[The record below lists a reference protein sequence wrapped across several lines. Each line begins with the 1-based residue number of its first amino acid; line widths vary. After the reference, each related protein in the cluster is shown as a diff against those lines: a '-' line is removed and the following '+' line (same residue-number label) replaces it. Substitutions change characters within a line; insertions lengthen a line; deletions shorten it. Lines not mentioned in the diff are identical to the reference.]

1 MSPEATERSADV
13 VVVGAGLAGLTAA
26 RALAHDGRDVLVLE
40 ARDRVG
46 GRTLNREI
54 GDGKVVEVGGQW
66 VGPTQDRVLAL
77 ARELG
82 VETFPTWTEGKNV
95 LSSGGRLRRYS
106 GTIPRLG
113 PLALLD
119 LEQMRRRLG
128 RLGSRVSPDEPWS
141 ARDAAKLDS
150 QSLATWLGRAGLT
163 RVGRRMLEVA
173 LRTSMGA
180 EPSELSLLYMLSYTE
195 AAGGFDAMLDVEGG
209 AQQDRIVGGSQVLSL
224 RIAEELGERVVLG
237 APVRR
242 IEHDA
247 GGVRVHAGTETVAA
261 RRAIVAVPPPLTAR
275 IDWEPALPQARTDL
289 AQRMPMGAMFKC
301 TAIYPEPFWRDDG
314 LNGEGVDDQGPIAA
328 TFDNSPPD
336 GEPGV
341 LVGFVGGAPARRW
354 HRLTPSARRNEAL
367 TCFARLFGDRA
378 RAAEAYIEQDWS
390 AEEWSG
396 GGPVA
401 LMGPGTMTQLGP
413 ALREPVGPIHW
424 AGTET
429 ATAWTGYMDGAVRS
443 GERAAAEVLG

>member
-1 MSPEATERSADV
+1 V
-13 VVVGAGLAGLTAA
+13 V
-26 RALAHDGRDVLVLE
+26 VLE

-54 GDGKVVEVGGQW
+54 GAGKVVEVGGQW

-82 VETFPTWTEGKNV
+82 IATFPTWTEGKNV
-95 LSSGGRLRRYS
+95 LSTGGRLRRYS

-119 LEQMRRRLG
+119 LEQLRRRLH
-128 RLGSRVSPDEPWS
+128 RLGERVPLDAPWKAPGA
-141 ARDAAKLDS
+141 ARLDS
-150 QSLATWLGRAGLT
+150 QSLGGWLDRAGFSSG
-163 RVGRRMLEVA
+163 GRRLLDVA

-180 EPSELSLLYMLSYTE
+180 ESSELSLLYMLAYTR
-195 AAGGFDAMLDVEGG
+195 AAGTFDAMLDVEGG
-209 AQQDRIVGGSQVLSL
+209 AQQDRIVGGSQRLSL
-224 RIAEELGERVVLG
+224 RLADELGEERLVLD

-242 IEHDA
+242 IQRDP
-247 GGVRVHAGTETVAA
+247 GGVNVHADGMTVSAK
-261 RRAIVAVPPPLTAR
+261 RAIVAIPPPLTSR
-275 IDWEPALPQARTDL
+275 IDWEPALPLNRAAL
-289 AQRMPMGAMFKC
+289 AERMPMGALIKC

-314 LNGEGVDDQGPIAA
+314 LSGEGVDDAGPVTV

-336 GEPGV
+336 GEPGA
-341 LVGFVGGAPARRW
+341 LVGFVGGADARRW
-354 HRLTPSARRNEAL
+354 HRLEPSARRNEAMA
-367 TCFARLFGDRA
+367 CFARLFGDRA
-378 RAAEAYIEQDWS
+378 RAAEHYIEQDWS
-390 AEEWSG
+390 AEPWSG

-401 LMGPGTMTQLGP
+401 LMGPGTMSQLGP
-413 ALREPVGPIHW
+413 ALRDPVGPVHW

-429 ATAWTGYMDGAVRS
+429 ATTWTGYMDGAVRS